1 MTQGLTVNGLTW
13 PAPGPTAEA
22 TAAGE
27 TLTTA
32 TRQRDDGHMEWDD
45 ASWLSMFVLMAVF
58 WIGLLALGAWAVS
71 TYARKGDGARPE
83 TPLDIARRRYASGDV
98 SREEF
103 EAIRQN
109 LEK

>member
-13 PAPGPTAEA
+13 PAPGPALGA
-22 TAAGE
+22 TATGE
-27 TLTTA
+27 TVTA
-32 TRQRDDGHMEWDD
+32 ATWQHDDGHMEWDD
-45 ASWLSMFVLMAVF
+45 AGWVSMFVLMAVF

-71 TYARKGDGARPE
+71 TYARKGNGARPE
-83 TPLDIARRRYASGDV
+83 TPLDIARRRYASGEI